1 MRNVVFVAPFPLET
15 SLRFSRALGTLRD
28 VRLLGVFQEPPPPDS
43 GFRDVVL
50 VKNGLDARA
59 IAEAVGVLRRRYG
72 DIHRV
77 TGVLEDIQVQLSQV
91 REAFGVPGLS
101 VASAERFRDKAT
113 MKDALRAAGL
123 PCARHRVLTS
133 AEDGFAFARDSGL
146 PLVMKPLAGA
156 GCRATWRIETMDDLR
171 SALDATRPAPDRP
184 VLAEEFIRGEEYSF
198 ETVCIG
204 GHPMFHSISR
214 YFPGPLEVTRTPWIQ
229 WCVLLPREIGGAE
242 FDAARA
248 AGLRAV
254 SALGMSSGLT
264 HMEWFRRPD
273 GTVAIGEIA
282 ARPPG
287 ANIVKLTGLAHDTD
301 LYRAWARA
309 TVDEAFDGPWERRY
323 ATGCAYLRGPGQGR
337 VVRVDGLDEA
347 QKKIGEWVV
356 EAKLPTIGAPKR
368 DSYEGDG
375 YAIVRHPDT
384 NVVKAA
390 LKTIIET
397 VVVRYA

>member
-15 SLRFSRALGTLRD
+15 SIRFSQALRQLHNI
-28 VRLLGVFQEPPPPDS
+28 RLLGVFQEPPPQDA
-43 GFRDVVL
+43 GFDDVVL
-50 VKNGLDARA
+50 IKNGLDAHQ
-59 IAEAVGVLRRRYG
+59 IAEGVDLLKRRYG
-72 DIHRV
+72 PIHRI
-77 TGVLEDIQVQLSQV
+77 TGVLEDIQSQLAAV

-101 VASAERFRDKAT
+101 VASADRFRDKAT

-123 PCARHRVLTS
+123 PCARHRILKS
-133 AEDGFAFARDSGL
+133 EEDGWSFARESGL

-156 GCRATWRIETMDDLR
+156 GCRATWRIESPDDLR
-171 SALDATRPAPDRP
+171 SALAATRPSPERP
-184 VLAEEFIRGEEYSF
+184 VLAEEFIRGDEYSF
-198 ETVCIG
+198 ETLCIG
-204 GHPMFHSISR
+204 GHPLFHSISR

-229 WCVLLPREIGGAE
+229 WCVVLPREIGGPE

-254 SALGMSSGLT
+254 GALDMSSGLT

-273 GTVAIGEIA
+273 GSVAIGEIA

-309 TVDEAFDGPWERRY
+309 TVDEAFDGPWERKFS
-323 ATGCAYLRGPGQGR
+323 TGCAYLRGPGQGR
-337 VVRVDGLDEA
+337 VVSVDGLDEA
-347 QKKIGEWVV
+347 QRAVGHLVV
-356 EAKLPTIGAPKR
+356 HTSLPKIGAPKR
-368 DSYEGDG
+368 DTYEGDG

-390 LKTIIET
+390 LKTIVET

>member
-15 SLRFSRALGTLRD
+15 SIRFSRALRQLHNI
-28 VRLLGVFQEPPPPDS
+28 RLLGVFQEPPPQDA
-43 GFRDVVL
+43 GFDDVVL
-50 VKNGLDARA
+50 IKNGLDAHQ
-59 IAEAVGVLRRRYG
+59 IAEGVGLLKRRYG
-72 DIHRV
+72 PIHRI
-77 TGVLEDIQVQLSQV
+77 TGVLEDIQSQLAAV

-101 VASAERFRDKAT
+101 VASADRFRDKAT

-123 PCARHRVLTS
+123 PCARHRILKS
-133 AEDGFAFARDSGL
+133 EEDGWSFARESGL

-156 GCRATWRIETMDDLR
+156 GCRATWRIESPDDLR
-171 SALDATRPAPDRP
+171 SALAATRPSPERP
-184 VLAEEFIRGEEYSF
+184 VLAEEFIRGDEYSF
-198 ETVCIG
+198 ETLCIG
-204 GHPMFHSISR
+204 GHPLFHSISR

-229 WCVLLPREIGGAE
+229 WCVVLPREIGGPE

-254 SALGMSSGLT
+254 GALGMSSGLT

-273 GTVAIGEIA
+273 GSVAIGEIA

-309 TVDEAFDGPWERRY
+309 TVDEAFDGPWERKFS
-323 ATGCAYLRGPGQGR
+323 TGCAYLRGPGQGR
-337 VVRVDGLDEA
+337 VVSVDGLDEA
-347 QKKIGEWVV
+347 QKKVGALVV
-356 EAKLPTIGAPKR
+356 DVSLPRVGAPKR
-368 DSYEGDG
+368 DTYEGDG

-384 NVVKAA
+384 DVVRHA
-390 LKTIIET
+390 LQVIIET
-397 VVVRYA
+397 VRVRYA

>member
-15 SLRFSRALGTLRD
+15 SMRFSRALRQLHN
-28 VRLLGVFQEPPPPDS
+28 VRLLGVFQEPPPREA
-43 GFRDVVL
+43 GFDDVAL
-50 VKNGLDARA
+50 IKNGLEAA
-59 IAEAVGVLRRRYG
+59 QIAEAVGLFKRRYG
-72 DIHRV
+72 PIHRI
-77 TGVLEDIQVQLSQV
+77 TGVLEDLQSQLAGV
-91 REAFGVPGLS
+91 REAFGVPGLT

-133 AEDGFAFARDSGL
+133 EEDGWSFARDSGL

-156 GCRATWRIETMDDLR
+156 GCRATWRIESAEDLAG
-171 SALDATRPAPDRP
+171 ALAATRPSRERP

-198 ETVCIG
+198 ETLCIG
-204 GHPMFHSISR
+204 GHPLFHSISR
-214 YFPGPLEVTRTPWIQ
+214 YYPGPLEVTRTPWIQ
-229 WCVLLPREIGGAE
+229 WCVVLPRDIGGPE
-242 FDAARA
+242 FDPARA

-254 SALGMSSGLT
+254 GALGMASGLT
-264 HMEWFRRPD
+264 HMEWFRRQD
-273 GTVAIGEIA
+273 GSVAIGEIA

-309 TVDEAFDGPWERRY
+309 TVDEAYDGPWDRKFS
-323 ATGCAYLRGPGQGR
+323 TGCAYLRGPGQGR
-337 VVRVDGLDEA
+337 VVSVDGLDEA
-347 QKKIGEWVV
+347 QKKVGALVV
-356 EAKLPTIGAPKR
+356 DVSLPKVGAPKR

>member
-15 SLRFSRALGTLRD
+15 SLRFSRALASLQNI
-28 VRLLGVFQEPPPPDS
+28 RLLGVFQEPPPGDV
-43 GFRDVVL
+43 GFSDVVL
-50 VKNGLDARA
+50 VKNGLDAQQ
-59 IAEAVGVLRRRYG
+59 IAEAVGLLKRRYG
-72 DIHRV
+72 PVHRV
-77 TGVLEDIQVQLSQV
+77 TGVLEDLQVQLAQV

-101 VASAERFRDKAT
+101 AASAERFRDKAT
-113 MKDALRAAGL
+113 MKDALRAHNL
-123 PCARHRVLTS
+123 PCARHRILKS
-133 AEDGFAFARDSGL
+133 DEDGWSFARESGL

-156 GCRATWRIETMDDLR
+156 GCRATWRIETPEDLR
-171 SALDATRPAPDRP
+171 GALDATRPSPERP

-198 ETVCIG
+198 ETLCIG
-204 GHPMFHSISR
+204 GHPLFHSISR

-229 WCVLLPREIGGAE
+229 WCVVLPREIGGPE
-242 FDAARA
+242 FDRARA

-273 GTVAIGEIA
+273 GSVAIGEIA

-309 TVDEAFDGPWERRY
+309 TVDEAFDGPWERKFS
-323 ATGCAYLRGPGQGR
+323 TGCAYLRGPGQGR
-337 VVRVDGLDEA
+337 VVSVDGLDEA
-347 QKKIGEWVV
+347 QRKVGPLVV

-368 DSYEGDG
+368 DTYEGDG

-390 LKTIIET
+390 LKTIVET